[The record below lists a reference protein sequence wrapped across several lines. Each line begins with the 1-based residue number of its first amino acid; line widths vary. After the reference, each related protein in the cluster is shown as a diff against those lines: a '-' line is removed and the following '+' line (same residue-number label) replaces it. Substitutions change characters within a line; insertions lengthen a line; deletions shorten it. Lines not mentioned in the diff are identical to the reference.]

1 MGARAPS
8 ASAFEL
14 QRWRLG
20 ADVPVVDRRI
30 VGIFILVGST
40 LGGFAPEAWG
50 GSAFGF
56 ASLTLGCLGGAVG
69 LWLAL
74 RLTG

>member
-1 MGARAPS
+1 M
-8 ASAFEL
+8 
-14 QRWRLG
+14 
-20 ADVPVVDRRI
+20 DRRV

-40 LGGFAPEAWG
+40 IGGFAPEAWG

-56 ASLTLGCLGGAVG
+56 ASLVLACLGGVAG